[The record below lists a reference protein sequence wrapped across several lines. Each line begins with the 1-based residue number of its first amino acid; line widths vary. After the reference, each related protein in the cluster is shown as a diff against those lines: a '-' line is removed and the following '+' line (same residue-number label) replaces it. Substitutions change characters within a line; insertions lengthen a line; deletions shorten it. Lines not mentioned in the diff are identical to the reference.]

1 MPVFSTPDEYN
12 NGYVPSGNALP
23 KPEGFDVPPP
33 KGTNPPP
40 QTVVSN
46 TSHLDMLLSPSGG
59 YGIPLL
65 IFSLIV
71 IFIIL
76 KIRK

>member
-1 MPVFSTPDEYN
+1 MPVFSTPDEYS

-46 TSHLDMLLSPSGG
+46 TSHLDTLLSPSGA

-65 IFSLIV
+65 IFTLIV
-71 IFIIL
+71 IFILL

>member
-1 MPVFSTPDEYN
+1 MPVFSTPEEYN

-23 KPEGFDVPPP
+23 KPEGFDVSPP

-40 QTVVSN
+40 KTIVSN
-46 TSHLDMLLSPSGG
+46 TSHLDMLFSPSGG
-59 YGIPLL
+59 YGLPLL
-65 IFSLIV
+65 IFSLVVVI
-71 IFIIL
+71 IFI

>member
-46 TSHLDMLLSPSGG
+46 TSHFDMLLSPSGG

>member
-12 NGYVPSGNALP
+12 NGYVPSGNVLP
-23 KPEGFDVPPP
+23 APTGFDVPPP

-40 QTVVSN
+40 EMVVSD
-46 TSHLDMLLSPSGG
+46 TSHIDMLFSPSGG
-59 YGIPLL
+59 YGLPLL
-65 IFSLIV
+65 IFSLV
-71 IFIIL
+71 VVFILL

>member
-12 NGYVPSGNALP
+12 NGYVPSGNVLSAP
-23 KPEGFDVPPP
+23 TGFDVPPP

-40 QTVVSN
+40 EMAVSD
-46 TSHLDMLLSPSGG
+46 TSHIDMLFSPSGG
-59 YGIPLL
+59 YGLPLL
-65 IFSLIV
+65 IFSLV
-71 IFIIL
+71 VVFILL